1 MINSKKGALFHWI
14 IIAIIAALGAFLLM
28 SYNTDTGVKI
38 KGEWQADY
46 LNNYYLAG
54 EKALLQNDQL
64 ALLVGKETVAL
75 LTKQGGVSE
84 GRDCPFYYL
93 REGEKACFQDLQS
106 MVNTA
111 FNELMENYD
120 GGKYK
125 VTFEKEELIGEAED
139 SVVINSNRPETKGQ
153 YTVKKHFRVKVGYDF
168 SKFVQLQS

>member
-14 IIAIIAALGAFLLM
+14 IFAIIAALGAFLLM
-28 SYNTDTGVKI
+28 SYNADTGVKI

-64 ALLVGKETVAL
+64 ALWVGKETVAL

-93 REGEKACFQDLQS
+93 QEGEKACFQDIQS
-106 MVNTA
+106 MVNAA
-111 FNELMENYD
+111 FNELMKKYG

-139 SVVINSNRPETKGQ
+139 SVVINSKSPKTIGQ
-153 YTVKKHFRVKVGYDF
+153 YTLKKHFRVKVGYDF